1 VSAVSPAADPKSRV
15 YSVEVTIPNQRNDL
29 KSGMIASI
37 TIGSSGPE
45 KRVLVVPL
53 SAVVRSSADAN
64 GFAVFVTNGDDS
76 SAIARARNVS
86 LGDAYGNMIA
96 VVSGLSPGERVVT
109 AGATL
114 IKNGEQVRVIP

>member
-15 YSVEVTIPNQRNDL
+15 YSVEVTIPNPRNDL

-37 TIGSSGPE
+37 TIGSSRPE
-45 KRVLVVPL
+45 KRALVVPL
-53 SAVVRSSADAN
+53 SAIVRSSGDAN
-64 GFAVFVTNGDDS
+64 GFAVFVMNGDDS
-76 SAIARARNVS
+76 SAIARARDVG

-109 AGATL
+109 VGATL